1 MIVVRSLLFFLIQS
15 ALTIV
20 WSLLSLFTFP
30 FPPLARYRFITV
42 WSRMVIW
49 LARTLCG
56 IDYEVR
62 GLEHLPKQPGIIL
75 AKHQSAWETLAF
87 QVFLPP
93 QVWVIK
99 RELLKVPFFG
109 WGLAMMSPIAI
120 ERTAGMKALRQ
131 TLEQGRQRL
140 AQGFWIV
147 IFPEG
152 HRFPPGERGQYQLGG
167 AWLAV
172 QTGAPAVPVAHN
184 AGHVWP
190 RHSFLKYPGKITVS
204 IGRPIDPA
212 GMRADALNKAV
223 EDWIEAEVTR
233 LGNGR
238 SPACQASR

>member
-1 MIVVRSLLFFLIQS
+1 MIVARSLLFFVIQS
-15 ALTIV
+15 MLTVV
-20 WSLLSLFTFP
+20 WSLLSLLTFP
-30 FPPLARYRFITV
+30 LPPLARYRFITV
-42 WSRMVIW
+42 WSRMVVW
-49 LARTLCG
+49 LARVLCG

-62 GLEHLPKQPGIIL
+62 GLQNLPKQPAIIL

-99 RELLKVPFFG
+99 RELLRVPFFG

-120 ERTAGMKALRQ
+120 ERSAGMKALRQ

-152 HRFPPGERGQYQLGG
+152 HRFPPGLKGPYHLGG

-184 AGHVWP
+184 AGYVWP
-190 RHSFLKYPGKITVS
+190 RHSFLKYPGKVTVS
-204 IGRPIDPA
+204 IGPPMDPA
-212 GMRADALNKAV
+212 GMRADKLNQAV
-223 EDWIEAEVTR
+223 EEWIEAEVTR
-233 LGNGR
+233 LGN
-238 SPACQASR
+238 SRC

>member
-1 MIVVRSLLFFLIQS
+1 MIVARSLVFFLVQS

-20 WSLLSLFTFP
+20 WSLLSLLTFP
-30 FPPLARYRFITV
+30 FSPLTRYRFITV

-62 GLEHLPKQPGIIL
+62 GLENLPEQPGIIL

-99 RELLKVPFFG
+99 RELLWVPFFG

-120 ERTAGMKALRQ
+120 DRSSGMKALRQ
-131 TLEQGRQRL
+131 TLEQGRERL
-140 AQGFWIV
+140 ARGFWIIV
-147 IFPEG
+147 FPEG
-152 HRFPPGERGQYQLGG
+152 HRFPPGDKGPYHVGG

-172 QTGAPAVPVAHN
+172 QTGAPAVPVALN
-184 AGHVWP
+184 SGYAWP
-190 RHSFLKYPGKITVS
+190 RNSFLKYPGKITVS
-204 IGRPIDPA
+204 IGPPIHPA
-212 GMRADALNKAV
+212 GMKADALNKAV
-223 EDWIEAEVTR
+223 EDWIETEVPR
-233 LGNGR
+233 LGDGR
-238 SPACQASR
+238 CR

>member
-1 MIVVRSLLFFLIQS
+1 MIAARSLLFFLIQS
-15 ALTIV
+15 ALTV
-20 WSLLSLFTFP
+20 LWSLLSLLTFP
-30 FPPLARYRFITV
+30 LPPLARYRFITV

-49 LARTLCG
+49 LARALCG

-62 GLEHLPKQPGIIL
+62 GLQNLPQQPAIIL

-99 RELLKVPFFG
+99 RELLRVPFFG

-120 ERTAGMKALRQ
+120 ERSGGMRALKQ
-131 TLEQGRQRL
+131 MLEQGRQRL

-152 HRFPPGERGQYQLGG
+152 HRFPPGLKGPYHLGG

-172 QTGAPAVPVAHN
+172 QSGAPAVPVAHN
-184 AGHVWP
+184 AGYVWP
-190 RHSFLKYPGKITVS
+190 RHSFLKYPGKVTVS
-204 IGRPIDPA
+204 IGPPMDPT
-212 GMRADALNKAV
+212 GMRADKLNQAV
-223 EDWIEAEVTR
+223 EEWIEAEVTR

-238 SPACQASR
+238 C

>member
-1 MIVVRSLLFFLIQS
+1 MIVARSLLFFLIQS
-15 ALTIV
+15 MLTVV
-20 WSLLSLFTFP
+20 WSLLSLLTFP
-30 FPPLARYRFITV
+30 LPPLARYRFITV
-42 WSRMVIW
+42 WSRMVVW
-49 LARTLCG
+49 LARALCG

-62 GLEHLPKQPGIIL
+62 GLQNLPKQPAIIL

-99 RELLKVPFFG
+99 RELLRVPFFG

-120 ERTAGMKALRQ
+120 ERSGGMKALKQ
-131 TLEQGRQRL
+131 MLEQGRQRL

-152 HRFPPGERGQYQLGG
+152 HRFPPGLKGPYHLGG

-184 AGHVWP
+184 AGYVWP
-190 RHSFLKYPGKITVS
+190 RHSFLKYPGKVTVS
-204 IGRPIDPA
+204 IGPPVDPA
-212 GMRADALNKAV
+212 GMRADKLNQAV
-223 EDWIEAEVTR
+223 EEWIEAEVTR

-238 SPACQASR
+238 C

>member
-1 MIVVRSLLFFLIQS
+1 MIVARSLLFFLIQS
-15 ALTIV
+15 ALTVV
-20 WSLLSLFTFP
+20 WSLLSLLTFAL
-30 FPPLARYRFITV
+30 PPLARYRFITV
-42 WSRMVIW
+42 WSRLVVW

-56 IDYEVR
+56 IDYEVQ
-62 GLEHLPKQPGIIL
+62 GLQNLPKQPAIIL

-99 RELLKVPFFG
+99 RELLRVPFFG

-120 ERTAGMKALRQ
+120 ERSGGMKALKQ
-131 TLEQGRQRL
+131 MLEQGRQRL

-152 HRFPPGERGQYQLGG
+152 HRFPPGLKGPYHLGG

-184 AGHVWP
+184 AGYVWP
-190 RHSFLKYPGKITVS
+190 RHSFLKYPGKVTVS
-204 IGRPIDPA
+204 IGPPMDPA
-212 GMRADALNKAV
+212 GMRADKLNQAV
-223 EDWIEAEVTR
+223 EEWIEAEVTR

-238 SPACQASR
+238 C